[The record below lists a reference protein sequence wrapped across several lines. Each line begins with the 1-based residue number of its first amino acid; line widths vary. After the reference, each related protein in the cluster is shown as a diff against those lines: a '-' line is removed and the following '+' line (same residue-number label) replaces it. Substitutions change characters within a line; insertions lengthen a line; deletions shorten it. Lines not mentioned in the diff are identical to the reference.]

1 MMSRNSKILKTMT
14 VWCCLLLVV
23 TGCAGST
30 QISGDVKTQKAGE
43 REVTLL
49 EPEGAAGNYEAV
61 TYRNLYKAEIYPATV
76 DFDTKEY
83 AYSTNQTFASY
94 GTLPGETVQIDENGN
109 IYINGELLEENYGA
123 ETIQNPGRAANP
135 ITLGDDEY
143 FVMGDNRNNSKDS
156 RSEEVGNVKRSQII
170 GRAWLRIWPL
180 NKFGL
185 LKHQ

>member
-1 MMSRNSKILKTMT
+1 MT

-94 GTLPGETVQIDENGN
+94 GTLPGETVQSGSPL
-109 IYINGELLEENYGA
+109 IYGDTGDLEKQIEEKVLFDVEFRKYQA
-123 ETIQNPGRAANP
+123 QIPQEDTTQTAYDFTITQ
-135 ITLGDDEY
+135 
-143 FVMGDNRNNSKDS
+143 K
-156 RSEEVGNVKRSQII
+156 K
-170 GRAWLRIWPL
+170 
-180 NKFGL
+180 
-185 LKHQ
+185 